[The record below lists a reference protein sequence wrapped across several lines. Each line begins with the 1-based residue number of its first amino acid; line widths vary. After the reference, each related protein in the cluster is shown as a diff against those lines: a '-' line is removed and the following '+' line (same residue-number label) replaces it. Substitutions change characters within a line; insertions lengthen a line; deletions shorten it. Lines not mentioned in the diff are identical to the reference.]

1 MFVLTKVL
9 ENLVNKLN
17 ISNKNKRKNIL
28 YLYCLKIIKSFL
40 SYAHLYIVI

>member
-1 MFVLTKVL
+1 MFVLTTVL
-9 ENLVNKLN
+9 KNLVNRLK

-40 SYAHLYIVI
+40 SYAHLYITI